1 MEQGFLAPH
10 QLFAA
15 DAQITEQGVRTVRGD
30 HDTALHQQWVVGVAG
45 DVVATCQP
53 LKTERMPTLCAGGCR
68 RITPRSWAFQ
78 STGIKAQA
86 VDGETSTTQ
95 RDRNVSDVR

>member
-30 HDTALHQQWVVGVAG
+30 YDTALHQQRVVGVAG

-53 LKTERMPTLCAGGCR
+53 LKTERMPTLCVGVSADHAKELGVPVHGHQGPGGGWGD
-68 RITPRSWAFQ
+68 IDH
-78 STGIKAQA
+78 STGP
-86 VDGETSTTQ
+86 
-95 RDRNVSDVR
+95 